1 LRRGFLSRGLACER
15 QEGAKPRV
23 YPAVGGSFGSLGP
36 DTRARLGTQGDHR
49 DPEENLVADQVIHD
63 YRFAVVGDDVR
74 LVCGYV
80 VLFAGIMVARSRCGD
95 PGDEEGAQRFVHDYP
110 GRPEA
115 ACAGDDELGR
125 YRPSNHDVRAAFRHA
140 NLELTVALG
149 RLDVGPLDDPANPRR
164 THFEAELLAGCV
176 EVGGGDEELVGGHR
190 THEDDACE
198 ADPQG
203 RQEWATG
210 RSRVDDGAA
219 ASIISH
225 TKHLTEV
232 PLAIP
237 SEIKPEVD
245 AILEAI
251 VYLSTE
257 SRRITKELARRA
269 DLTGPQLTVLK
280 VLEGLGDLSLSDLSE
295 RIRAQNSTVTGII
308 DRMEREGLVVRTR
321 STEDRRVIRI
331 RLTEKGA
338 RIAREIAVEPME
350 IFRSALENLSPVEM
364 RDLLKILTK
373 IARRVQSI
381 VKRDVG
387 AAAKE

>member
-1 LRRGFLSRGLACER
+1 
-15 QEGAKPRV
+15 
-23 YPAVGGSFGSLGP
+23 
-36 DTRARLGTQGDHR
+36 
-49 DPEENLVADQVIHD
+49 
-63 YRFAVVGDDVR
+63 
-74 LVCGYV
+74 
-80 VLFAGIMVARSRCGD
+80 M
-95 PGDEEGAQRFVHDYP
+95 
-110 GRPEA
+110 
-115 ACAGDDELGR
+115 
-125 YRPSNHDVRAAFRHA
+125 
-140 NLELTVALG
+140 
-149 RLDVGPLDDPANPRR
+149 
-164 THFEAELLAGCV
+164 
-176 EVGGGDEELVGGHR
+176 
-190 THEDDACE
+190 
-198 ADPQG
+198 
-203 RQEWATG
+203 
-210 RSRVDDGAA
+210 
-219 ASIISH
+219 
-225 TKHLTEV
+225 
-232 PLAIP
+232 AIP

-280 VLEGLGDLSLSDLSE
+280 MLEGVGDLSLSDLSD

-321 STEDRRVIRI
+321 STEDRRVVRI

-350 IFRSALENLSPVEM
+350 IFRSALESLSPVEM